1 MEPLAPK
8 SWLILRCA
16 LHVAKAS
23 NVAASVTANV
33 PLTVVADPDVDNV
46 GVCVAQV
53 TTSVKLA
60 FICDATMFV
69 PATNELVTAKAP
81 LYRNLRVLYMPIT
94 DVMPHLPRVDGA
106 GET

>member
-1 MEPLAPK
+1 
-8 SWLILRCA
+8 
-16 LHVAKAS
+16 KAS
-23 NVAASVTANV
+23 RVAASVTDNV

-69 PATNELVTAKAP
+69 PATNAFVTAKAAI
-81 LYRNLRVLYMPIT
+81 YRNLRVLYMPII
-94 DVMPHLPRVDGA
+94 DVIPHLPRVAGI
-106 GET
+106 GETCKPQTNSLRCPNRG